1 MTTTSTGF
9 TVHSV
14 ETAPAA
20 ARPRLEAG
28 QKMLGFVPN
37 LYGVFA
43 EAPNVLEAYQTLSQ
57 VYDKG
62 TFSKTEQQV
71 VTITANIENG
81 CTYCVAAH
89 STLAEKQGV
98 PADVITA
105 LRDEQPLA
113 DAKLEAL
120 RRFARAVVVKR
131 GWVDDAE
138 VQTFLDAGYTRGQIL
153 EVILGVAF
161 KTLSNYANHIA
172 DTPRDAAFEA
182 TAWEGRRST
191 AAAA

>member
-9 TVHSV
+9 TVHNV
-14 ETAPAA
+14 ETAPEA

-37 LYGVFA
+37 LYGVLA
-43 EAPNVLEAYQTLSQ
+43 EAPNVLEAYQMLSRI
-57 VYDKG
+57 YDQG
-62 TFSKTEQQV
+62 SFSKTEQQV

-89 STLAEKQGV
+89 STLAQMQGV
-98 PADVITA
+98 PADVIAA

-120 RRFARAVVVKR
+120 RRFARAVVVQR
-131 GWVDDAE
+131 GWVEDAE
-138 VQTFLDAGYTRGQIL
+138 VQAFLDAGYTRGQVL
-153 EVILGVAF
+153 EVVLGVAF
-161 KTLSNYANHIA
+161 KTLSNYANHMT

-182 TAWEGRRST
+182 TAWEGRKG
-191 AAAA
+191 AAAAA